1 MASNDSEDAVDVL
14 ERRLNTIERKV
25 FGQDSKKGPIPIPN
39 SGAVGSSATPAV
51 SKLTEMA
58 KECGN
63 ALESRERIAPILRKF
78 SDLETYL
85 VNKSKLSYVLP
96 KSEKT
101 RHSKEFFF
109 RLSLNYMIF
118 TDNLMKQNLFA
129 MSPLK

>member
-39 SGAVGSSATPAV
+39 SGAAGSSATPAV

-101 RHSKEFFF
+101 ENTVIPKNFVLFF
-109 RLSLNYMIF
+109 RLSLNLHLQII
-118 TDNLMKQNLFA
+118 
-129 MSPLK
+129 